1 MPVNEE
7 RGITIHPIRG
17 IGPVRPGDD
26 LSSALI
32 EAVSPEPPD
41 SPLLE
46 AGDVL
51 VVTQK
56 VVSKAE
62 GRVVAL
68 DSTDPDAKRR
78 IVESESVRI
87 LRRRGELLITE
98 TPHGFVCANAGVD
111 LSNMDDGT
119 AALLPVD
126 PDRSARRIRSSVRR
140 TMGIDIAVIISDT
153 FGRTW
158 RQGVTDIAIGCA
170 GIAAV
175 VDLRGSFDTAGRALV
190 ATEICVVDEI
200 ASAAE
205 LVMGK
210 SRNVPAAIVKGI
222 PPSWLR
228 EGSVSAE
235 VIRPPGDDLFR

>member
-1 MPVNEE
+1 
-7 RGITIHPIRG
+7 
-17 IGPVRPGDD
+17 
-26 LSSALI
+26 
-32 EAVSPEPPD
+32 
-41 SPLLE
+41 
-46 AGDVL
+46 
-51 VVTQK
+51 
-56 VVSKAE
+56 
-62 GRVVAL
+62 
-68 DSTDPDAKRR
+68 
-78 IVESESVRI
+78 
-87 LRRRGELLITE
+87 
-98 TPHGFVCANAGVD
+98 
-111 LSNMDDGT
+111 
-119 AALLPVD
+119 
-126 PDRSARRIRSSVRR
+126 
-140 TMGIDIAVIISDT
+140 MGIDIAVIISDT

-210 SRNVPAAIVKGI
+210 SRNIPGAIVKGI